1 MVRHHYTDFMI
12 QRAIAAALLAVLT
25 ASAAGAAQ
33 FASPTYNEAAD
44 LAGGKSASAVY
55 DGGSARDSVNREV
68 QGALKV
74 GDLSVPKIST
84 EAASG
89 RDLLRP
95 AAVPAPDKAE
105 KEGFFSG
112 SSLKMGGGGAILGAT
127 VGWLV
132 GGPIGALIGAAAG
145 FGIGFLMSKILG

>member
-1 MVRHHYTDFMI
+1 MI

-44 LAGGKSASAVY
+44 LANGKSANAAY
-55 DGGSARDSVNREV
+55 DGGSARGAVDREV
-68 QGALKV
+68 VGALKV
-74 GDLSVPKIST
+74 GELSVPKAP
-84 EAASG
+84 AAAATG

-95 AAVPAPDKAE
+95 AAVPAPDKSE
-105 KEGFFSG
+105 KEGFFG
-112 SSLKMGGGGAILGAT
+112 AGSLKMGGGGAILGAV